1 MASRKKHA
9 ERSRYSYGCYKAYD
23 IFGQNAYKKGRNEK
37 HCGAENRIGFIE
49 RVKQTF
55 SRTADKKGE

>member
-9 ERSRYSYGCYKAYD
+9 ERSRYSYGSYKAYD
-23 IFGQNAYKKGRNEK
+23 IFGQNAYKKAAMKNTT
-37 HCGAENRIGFIE
+37 AQRIGFIE

-55 SRTADKKGE
+55 SRTADKKGD